1 MGVVAMVGDGALPA
15 LPSRVL
21 LSVPVRES
29 RVGDSSCVLDT
40 VDDLARLYESQYLVM
55 LRVARL
61 VTGSLGL
68 AEEAVHDAFVAVY
81 EHRESVEQPVPYL
94 RRVVLNNCHSVQR
107 RKRVERLKIDELGRV
122 TGERVVLTG
131 DLDETWR
138 ALDRLSYKQRV
149 ALVLRYYED
158 LTVPEVA
165 EVMGERVGTVKSLI
179 HRGLN
184 RLREEVLA

>member
-1 MGVVAMVGDGALPA
+1 MVSDGALPA
-15 LPSRVL
+15 LPSRLL
-21 LSVPVRES
+21 LSVPVPVPES
-29 RVGDSSCVLDT
+29 PVGDSGCVLDT

-107 RKRVERLKIDELGRV
+107 RKKVERLKIDELGRA
-122 TGERVVLTG
+122 TGDRVVLTG

-158 LTVPEVA
+158 LTVAEVA

-184 RLREEVLA
+184 RLRKEVLA